1 MLLWLRFLTEIG
13 EETKE
18 VDGELFQ
25 QAEVREAIE
34 LMRESAF
41 SEEELAAYED
51 YWDSVRVERSMI
63 SDALETSHAEGDLQ
77 ARQEIA
83 KSMLAQGFSLE
94 QTKKPRVSRSR
105 PPCDQSRESTN
116 FSRSNGSKSVS
127 FSPVPMNRVGIPS
140 SC

>member
-63 SDALETSHAEGDLQ
+63 SDALETGHAEGDLQ

-83 KSMLAQGFSLE
+83 KSMLAQRFSLE
-94 QTKKPRVSRSR
+94 QIRKITGVS
-105 PPCDQSRESTN
+105 E
-116 FSRSNGSKSVS
+116 
-127 FSPVPMNRVGIPS
+127 
-140 SC
+140 